1 MFLELLEG
9 DALLSIVGLLILFT
23 SRVACHECPS
33 VLGLPHAP
41 RGPWNDGPEM
51 YRAFPLQH
59 VMQQRRQ
66 NCCKR
71 ADAHVKSHPAHG
83 TLDQLL
89 ILGALNN
96 METWTLASDSQ
107 LPICLTR

>member
-1 MFLELLEG
+1 MYDLYFLCAWSSYSGVFLELLEG

-51 YRAFPLQH
+51 YRVFPYS
-59 VMQQRRQ
+59 M
-66 NCCKR
+66 
-71 ADAHVKSHPAHG
+71 
-83 TLDQLL
+83 
-89 ILGALNN
+89 
-96 METWTLASDSQ
+96 
-107 LPICLTR
+107 